1 MPVNYQLVPKVDK
14 VDSSKFTRSIKDSI
28 NTTAPPR
35 SNKTPKRGLEVK
47 QLSGTDS
54 WPHLVLFSP
63 LVSEEFADESSMYD
77 EPPSLLKLSATRGS
91 ITTIWKESRSDLGQL
106 TSLRKVGGSIPRR
119 VQRCCKVVFSWRSGR
134 SCARVSE

>member
-1 MPVNYQLVPKVDK
+1 MPVNYQLVSKVDK
-14 VDSSKFTRSIKDSI
+14 VDSSKFIRSIKDSMDC
-28 NTTAPPR
+28 TAPSPR

-63 LVSEEFADESSMYD
+63 LVSEELADEPSMYD

-106 TSLRKVGGSIPRR
+106 TSPRKVGGSIPRR
-119 VQRCCKVVFSWRSGR
+119 VQ
-134 SCARVSE
+134 